1 MVELCRCAHD
11 IVIYKFIFAYMSKI
25 WYRVGENKARIKEV
39 GMVGR
44 NLERGK
50 LLEAFE
56 SDHSEFVV
64 VYGRRRV
71 GKTFL
76 VRETFNYKFTF
87 QHTGHSTGRMQEQ
100 LLYFRESL
108 IDAGF
113 TDCPILKTWHEAF
126 RHLQKFLE
134 TRTEQRKTV
143 FIDELPFMATRKSGC
158 VAALEHFWNGWAT
171 ARKDIVLVVCGSAA
185 SWLLNKIIGDKGG
198 LHNRVTKKIHLSPF
212 SLSEC
217 EQMSKEMNLG
227 YSRKQIAECYMAIGG
242 IPYYWSC
249 LRKGLSVQQNMDQ
262 LFFAEDAGLGTEYD
276 ELYRALFDSPE
287 PYMRIVEAL
296 GRTGGAM
303 TRDEIARKAKLSPCG
318 TFTRY
323 LDDLEKCGF
332 IMRYR
337 QFGADV
343 RGALYRL
350 IDNYTLFYFR
360 FVAENIDGDPHFWKD
375 STEAPFRRAWTGLA
389 YERLCLKHL
398 PQIKAALGIAGVRT
412 SISTWSH
419 RADETY
425 PEGAQIDLLIDRA
438 DGIINICEM
447 KFCSGTFAIDKSYS
461 KALANKVQAFRT
473 VTGTK
478 KGLHLT
484 LVTLEGVMHNSYWN
498 DVQSEV
504 TLDDL
509 FKE

>member
-1 MVELCRCAHD
+1 M
-11 IVIYKFIFAYMSKI
+11 I
-25 WYRVGENKARIKEV
+25 
-39 GMVGR
+39 GR
-44 NLERGK
+44 STESRRLR
-50 LLEAFE
+50 EAFE
-56 SDHSEFVV
+56 SQHSEFVV

-76 VRETFNYKFTF
+76 VRETFDYKFTF
-87 QHTGHSTGRMQEQ
+87 QHTGHSAGRMPEQ

-108 IDAGF
+108 IDAGY
-113 TDCPILKTWHEAF
+113 TDCPMLKTWHEAF

-134 TRTEQRKTV
+134 SRSEPRKTV

-171 ARKDIVLVVCGSAA
+171 ARKDILLVICGSAA
-185 SWLLNKIIGDKGG
+185 SWLLKKIIGDRGG

-212 SLSEC
+212 SLAEC
-217 EQMSKEMNLG
+217 EQMSAEMKLG

-242 IPYYWSC
+242 IPYYWSF
-249 LRKGLSVQQNMDQ
+249 LQKGLSVQQNMDQ
-262 LFFAEDAGLGTEYD
+262 LFFAEDAELRTEYD

-296 GRTGGAM
+296 GRNGGGL

-318 TFTRY
+318 TFTGY

-332 IMRYR
+332 VMRYR

-343 RGALYRL
+343 KGALYRL
-350 IDNYTLFYFR
+350 TDNYTLFYFQ
-360 FVAENIDGDPHFWKD
+360 FISENVDGDPCFWTN
-375 STEAPFRRAWTGLA
+375 SLEAPFRRAWTGLA
-389 YERLCLKHL
+389 YERLCFKHL
-398 PQIKAALGIAGVRT
+398 AQIKEALGIAGVRT
-412 SISTWSH
+412 SVSSWRH
-419 RADETY
+419 QADETY

-438 DGIINICEM
+438 DGIINMCEM
-447 KFCSGTFAIDKSYS
+447 KFCDGTFAIDKGYA
-461 KALANKVQAFRT
+461 KVLANKKQTFKA

-478 KGLHLT
+478 KGIHLT
-484 LVTLEGVMHNSYWN
+484 FVTVDGVTHNSYWS